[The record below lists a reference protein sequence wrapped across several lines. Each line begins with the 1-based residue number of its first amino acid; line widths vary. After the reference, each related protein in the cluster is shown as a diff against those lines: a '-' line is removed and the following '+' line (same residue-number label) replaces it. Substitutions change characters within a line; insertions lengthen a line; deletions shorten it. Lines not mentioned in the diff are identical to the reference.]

1 MITVNLQE
9 DAQTVAD
16 FIAENNYTFPVVL
29 DTDGAIGNLYPTDSI
44 PYTIIIAPDGT
55 ISDTSLGADT
65 AEHMVDAYSTMID
78 AALE

>member
-44 PYTIIIAPDGT
+44 PYTIIIAPDGRSRIRLWEQT
-55 ISDTSLGADT
+55 QRSIWWMHT
-65 AEHMVDAYSTMID
+65 AP
-78 AALE
+78 